1 VNQDICLEEY
11 MDDMVNK
18 VARIPNLI
26 DWSTG
31 EARLMSTKCS
41 SCGTYFFPKE
51 HHQHRPGCSREGVED
66 VLLPKKG
73 RLASY
78 TIQYYPCP
86 PPFKTDK
93 KITPYG
99 IGLVEF
105 ESERIQVV
113 GIITETDLK
122 SLALGMEME
131 TTTLSM
137 FTNEEKQEVVT
148 WAFRAV
154 QRPVVG

>member
-1 VNQDICLEEY
+1 MNTMANC
-11 MDDMVNK
+11 
-18 VARIPNLI
+18 VARIPNLV

-31 EARLMSTKCS
+31 EVRLMSARCN
-41 SCGTYFFPKE
+41 SCGTYFFPRE
-51 HHQHRPGCSREGVED
+51 HYQHRPGCSREGVEE
-66 VLLPKKG
+66 VLLPSRGK
-73 RLASY
+73 LASF

-86 PPFKTDK
+86 LPFKTEE

-105 ESERIQVV
+105 EQEKIQVA

-122 SLALGMEME
+122 SLQLGMAME
-131 TTTLSM
+131 TTTLTM
-137 FTNEEKQEVVT
+137 FTNEEKQKVVT

-154 QRPVVG
+154 K

>member
-1 VNQDICLEEY
+1 ME
-11 MDDMVNK
+11 DMANK
-18 VARIPNLI
+18 VARIPNLV

-31 EARLMSTKCS
+31 EVKLMSAKCN

-51 HHQHRPGCSREGVED
+51 HYQHRPGCSREGVVD
-66 VLLPKKG
+66 VLLPNKG
-73 RLASY
+73 KLASY

-86 PPFKTDK
+86 PPFKTEK

-105 ESERIQVV
+105 ASEKIQVA
-113 GIITETDLK
+113 GIITDTDLD
-122 SLALGMEME
+122 SLKPGMEME
-131 TTTLSM
+131 TTTLELY
-137 FTNEEKQEVVT
+137 TNEEKQQVVT

-154 QRPVVG
+154 Q

>member
-1 VNQDICLEEY
+1 MENTAN
-11 MDDMVNK
+11 M
-18 VARIPNLI
+18 VARIPNLV

-31 EARLMSTKCS
+31 EVRLMGTKCNT
-41 SCGTYFFPKE
+41 CGTYFFPKE
-51 HHQHRPGCSREGVED
+51 HYQHRPGCSREGVEEI
-66 VLLPKKG
+66 LFPNKG
-73 RLASY
+73 KLASY

-86 PPFKTDK
+86 PPFKTEK

-105 ESERIQVV
+105 EDEKIQIA

-122 SLALGMEME
+122 SLKLGMEME
-131 TTTLSM
+131 TTRMTLY
-137 FTNEEKQEVVT
+137 TNEEKQQVVT

-154 QRPVVG
+154 Q

>member
-1 VNQDICLEEY
+1 
-11 MDDMVNK
+11 MANK
-18 VARIPNLI
+18 VARVPNLV

-31 EARLMSTKCS
+31 EVRLMSAKCNT
-41 SCGTYFFPKE
+41 CGTYFFPKE
-51 HHQHRPGCSREGVED
+51 HFQHRPGCSREGVEA
-66 VLLPKKG
+66 VLLPSKG
-73 RLASY
+73 KLASY

-86 PPFKTDK
+86 PPFKTEK

-105 ESERIQVV
+105 EDEKIQVA

-122 SLALGMEME
+122 SLKLGMEME

-137 FTNEEKQEVVT
+137 FTNDEKQDVVT

-154 QRPVVG
+154 

>member
-1 VNQDICLEEY
+1 MGNMTD
-11 MDDMVNK
+11 K
-18 VARIPNLI
+18 VARIPNLV

-31 EARLMSTKCS
+31 EVRLMSKKCN

-51 HHQHRPGCSREGVED
+51 HYQHRPDCSREGVED
-66 VLLPKKG
+66 VLLPNKG
-73 RLASY
+73 KLASY

-86 PPFKTDK
+86 PPFKTEK
-93 KITPYG
+93 SIAPYG

-105 ESERIQVV
+105 ENEKIQVA
-113 GIITETDLK
+113 GIITDTDLK
-122 SLALGMEME
+122 SLKLGMEME

-137 FTNEEKQEVVT
+137 FTNEEKQAVVT

-154 QRPVVG
+154 K

>member
-1 VNQDICLEEY
+1 MEK
-11 MDDMVNK
+11 MANK
-18 VARIPNLI
+18 VARIPNLV

-31 EARLMSTKCS
+31 EVRLMSARCN
-41 SCGTYFFPKE
+41 SCGTYFFPRE
-51 HHQHRPGCSREGVED
+51 HYQHRPGCSREGVEE
-66 VLLPKKG
+66 VLLPSRGK
-73 RLASY
+73 LASF

-86 PPFKTDK
+86 LPFKTEE

-105 ESERIQVV
+105 EQEKIQVA

-122 SLALGMEME
+122 SLQLGMAME
-131 TTTLSM
+131 TTTLTM
-137 FTNEEKQEVVT
+137 FTNEEKQKVVT

-154 QRPVVG
+154 K